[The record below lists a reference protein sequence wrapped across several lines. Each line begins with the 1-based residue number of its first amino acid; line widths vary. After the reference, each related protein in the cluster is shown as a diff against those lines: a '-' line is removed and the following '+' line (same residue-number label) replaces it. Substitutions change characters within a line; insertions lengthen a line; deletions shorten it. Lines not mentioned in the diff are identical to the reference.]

1 MKKIYP
7 IYQDN
12 NTTRSSRN
20 FWLHL
25 LQWLRLLVLSLS
37 RVRERDSG
45 PDHKD
50 SSRWPACPAMQGSY
64 SINHT
69 QNQPKYT
76 IMKLRNRIIQ
86 WTLMLLLFFTGTKA
100 FAQPYPNTGNHSVCL
115 NATEP
120 YGVILTTGS
129 GYAWT
134 ITPLTGGNGTITP
147 GATPNLITI
156 TWTSTGTATL
166 QVVETNAQGCV
177 GDPVT
182 ITVTVNPLPSLVI
195 TNPPAVCAPGTVDIT
210 APAITA
216 GSSPGLTLSYWT
228 DAAATIPYATPAAA
242 TTGTYYIKGTS
253 AAGCFDIKPVVVTV
267 TPTPTV
273 LITNPAPV
281 CSPNTVDLTA
291 AAITAGST
299 PGLTFTY
306 WTDAA
311 ATIPY
316 GTPAAATAGTYYI
329 KGLLAGGCFDIKPVT
344 VTVNPA
350 PAVVITNPPSVC
362 APNTV
367 DLTAA
372 AITAGSTPGL
382 TFTYWTDAAA
392 TVPYATPAAATPG
405 TYYIKG
411 TTAAGCFDIQP
422 VVVTTSPAPS
432 LVITNPAPVCA
443 PNTVDLTAA
452 AITAGSTPGLTFTY
466 WTDAAATIPYGTPA
480 AATAGTYYIKGTTA
494 GGCFAIQP
502 VVVTVNPL
510 PVPLISGPNPVCQ
523 TVGTNTS
530 VYTTANVAGHIYNW
544 VVTGGTITAG
554 QGTNTITVNWTTP
567 GAGSVAVTETIT
579 ASGCAATT
587 TMNVTV
593 NPKPVTSP
601 ITHN

>member
-1 MKKIYP
+1 MRKHYP
-7 IYQDN
+7 IYQEDK
-12 NTTRSSRN
+12 TARSDGN
-20 FWLHL
+20 FWLHRI
-25 LQWLRLLVLSLS
+25 QWLRLLVLSLS
-37 RVRERDSG
+37 RVRERITRRRNS
-45 PDHKD
+45 
-50 SSRWPACPAMQGSY
+50 PAAQPASPVIQRSY
-64 SINHT
+64 SIMHT
-69 QNQPKYT
+69 LNQPKF
-76 IMKLRNRIIQ
+76 INMKLTNRIIQ
-86 WTLMLLLFFTGTKA
+86 WTLMLFLLFTGTKA

-120 YGVILTTGS
+120 YGVILTAGS
-129 GYAWT
+129 SYAWT
-134 ITPLTGGNGTITP
+134 ITPITGGNGTITP
-147 GATPNLITI
+147 GATPNLITVN
-156 TWTSTGTATL
+156 WTSTGTATL

-182 ITVTVNPLPSLVI
+182 IIVTVNPLPSLVI

-216 GSSPGLTLSYWT
+216 GSTPGLTLSYWT
-228 DAAATIPYATPAAA
+228 DAAATIPYGTPTAA
-242 TTGTYYIKGTS
+242 TAGTYYIKGTS

-273 LITNPAPV
+273 VITNPAPV

-291 AAITAGST
+291 AVITAGST

-329 KGLLAGGCFDIKPVT
+329 KGTLAGGCFDIKPVT
-344 VTVNPA
+344 VTVNPT
-350 PAVVITNPPSVC
+350 PTVVITNPPSVC

-422 VVVTTSPAPS
+422 VVVTSSPAPN

-466 WTDAAATIPYGTPA
+466 WTDAAATIPYATPA

-510 PVPLISGPNPVCQ
+510 PVPAVTGPSPVCQ

-530 VYTTANVAGHIYNW
+530 VYTTANVAGHTYNW

-554 QGTNTITVNWTTP
+554 QGTNSITVNWTTA

-579 ASGCAATT
+579 ASGCTATNT
-587 TMNVTV
+587 LNVTV
-593 NPKPVTSP
+593 NPKPVTSA

>member
-1 MKKIYP
+1 M
-7 IYQDN
+7 
-12 NTTRSSRN
+12 
-20 FWLHL
+20 
-25 LQWLRLLVLSLS
+25 
-37 RVRERDSG
+37 
-45 PDHKD
+45 
-50 SSRWPACPAMQGSY
+50 
-64 SINHT
+64 HT
-69 QNQPKYT
+69 LNQPKF
-76 IMKLRNRIIQ
+76 INMKLTNRIIQ
-86 WTLMLLLFFTGTKA
+86 WTLMLFLLFTGTKA

-120 YGVILTTGS
+120 YGVILTAGS
-129 GYAWT
+129 SYAWT
-134 ITPLTGGNGTITP
+134 ITPITGGNGTITP
-147 GATPNLITI
+147 GATPNLITVN
-156 TWTSTGTATL
+156 WTSTGTATL

-182 ITVTVNPLPSLVI
+182 IIVTVNPLPSLVI

-216 GSSPGLTLSYWT
+216 GSTPGLTLSYWT
-228 DAAATIPYATPAAA
+228 DAAATIPYGTPTAA
-242 TTGTYYIKGTS
+242 TAGTYYIKGTS

-273 LITNPAPV
+273 VITNPAPV

-291 AAITAGST
+291 AVITAGST

-329 KGLLAGGCFDIKPVT
+329 KGTLAGGCFDIKPVT
-344 VTVNPA
+344 VTVNPT
-350 PAVVITNPPSVC
+350 PTVVITNPPSVC

-422 VVVTTSPAPS
+422 VVVTSSPAPN

-466 WTDAAATIPYGTPA
+466 WTDAAATIPYATPA

-510 PVPLISGPNPVCQ
+510 PVPAVTGPSPVCQ

-530 VYTTANVAGHIYNW
+530 VYTTANVAGHTYNW

-554 QGTNTITVNWTTP
+554 QGTNSITVNWTTA

-579 ASGCAATT
+579 ASGCTATNT
-587 TMNVTV
+587 LNVTV
-593 NPKPVTSP
+593 NPKPVTSA